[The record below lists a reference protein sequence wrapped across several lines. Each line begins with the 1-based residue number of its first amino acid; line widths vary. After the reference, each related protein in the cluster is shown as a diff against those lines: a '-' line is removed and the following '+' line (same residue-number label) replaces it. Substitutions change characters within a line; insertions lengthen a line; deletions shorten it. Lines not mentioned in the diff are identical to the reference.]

1 MPFATRCPE
10 CREPL
15 DVDDEYRTWRVRCPR
30 CRHEFV
36 PDDPAG
42 PAPRRP
48 PPADDDPAPR
58 RGPRP
63 RPDRLPDGVAV
74 EYARRAVAG
83 PAGWLRACGVLG
95 MLTGVAVGVGTFALG
110 AWAADNPAQAKKD
123 LNAQDEDEVAG
134 LVTFLGAAAAGCVI
148 AGGVIAYGAV
158 QMGRLGSYR
167 WAVASAV
174 TATGSVAVC
183 GLVVCCAPAWV
194 PVGIWGLVALNRP
207 EVRDGFAAAARDRGE
222 AAGRYNDPDD
232 FRP

>member
-1 MPFATRCPE
+1 MPFVTRCPD

-36 PDDPAG
+36 PDGPAET
-42 PAPRRP
+42 APRRP
-48 PPADDDPAPR
+48 APPDDPAPR
-58 RGPRP
+58 RESRP

-74 EYARRAVAG
+74 EHARRAVAG

-95 MLTGVAVGVGTFALG
+95 MLTGAALGVGTFALG
-110 AWAADNPAQAKKD
+110 AWAADNPVQARKD
-123 LNAQDEDEVAG
+123 LNARDDDEVAG
-134 LVTFLGAAAAGCVI
+134 LLAFLGAAAAGCVV
-148 AGGVIAYGAV
+148 AGGVITYGAV

-174 TATGSVAVC
+174 TATGSVAAC

-207 EVRDGFAAAARDRGE
+207 EVRDGFAAAARDRGHGYDDGE
-222 AAGRYNDPDD
+222 AW
-232 FRP
+232 RPRQDH